1 MEPEIDD
8 SLQSRMIR
16 AARLDPALYD
26 EVKADPHALLQA
38 GAVVLLS
45 AIATGIA
52 FGQGDPGTLVLGLG
66 LAVVGWWLTAY
77 LAYFIGTRIL
87 PERRVEPAA
96 APHEAEPQGPHPAGL
111 LRAIGFASSPGIL
124 RLLGAIPEFM
134 AFTMLV
140 TTAWMICAAVIAIR
154 QGLGFHST
162 ARALG
167 VYAGIQLMLVPL
179 LVLLL
184 VSQQEPPAPAP

>member
-1 MEPEIDD
+1 VDPEIDD
-8 SLQSRMIR
+8 SLQGRMIR
-16 AARLDPALYD
+16 AARLDPTLYD
-26 EVKADPHALLQA
+26 EVKADPRALPQA
-38 GAVVLLS
+38 VAVVLLS
-45 AIATGIA
+45 AVATGIA
-52 FGQGDPGTLVLGLG
+52 FGQGDPGTLALGLG
-66 LAVVGWWLTAY
+66 LAVLGWWLTAY
-77 LAYFIGTRIL
+77 LAFFIGTRIL
-87 PERRVEPAA
+87 PERRAGAGATLRGEP
-96 APHEAEPQGPHPAGL
+96 PPEPHPAGL

-154 QGLGFHST
+154 QGLGFQST

>member
-1 MEPEIDD
+1 VDPEIDD
-8 SLQSRMIR
+8 SLQGRMIR
-16 AARLDPALYD
+16 AARLDPTLYD
-26 EVKADPHALLQA
+26 EVNEDPRALPQA
-38 GAVVLLS
+38 AAVVLLS
-45 AIATGIA
+45 AVATGIA

-77 LAYFIGTRIL
+77 LAFFIGTRVL
-87 PERRVEPAA
+87 PEHRAEAA
-96 APHEAEPQGPHPAGL
+96 ALPGGEPPRAPHPAGL
-111 LRAIGFASSPGIL
+111 MRAIGFASSPGIL
-124 RLLGAIPEFM
+124 RLVGAIPEFM
-134 AFTMLV
+134 APAMLV

-184 VSQQEPPAPAP
+184 ASQQDPSTPAP